1 MPAERMAPPLLHK
14 HENVSP
20 SRWVD
25 MYLMSVREKALEK
38 KGSKPFVLL
47 KSPMG
52 LAWGTQVL
60 TKQADLTLLDNLG
73 MEAVT

>member
-1 MPAERMAPPLLHK
+1 MPAERTAPLPLHM

-20 SRWVD
+20 RHWVD
-25 MYLMSVREKALEK
+25 MCLVSVREKATEK

-52 LAWGTQVL
+52 LAWGTGTHQ
-60 TKQADLTLLDNLG
+60 QADFTILDNLG